1 MNLKNLSMV
10 AAGAAFVAQLHSFK
24 AEAATINQVNPGEL
38 TVTGLLTFDDDV
50 AGGEPPGTNYDAI
63 FESNG
68 ANFAERF
75 VGQTLSVDE
84 DFDILSGTPTGLLAL
99 QAGSLGQNLDIF
111 ANEETLNTNALTGL
125 GPSGFPKKTAIGEGS
140 FAVLF
145 DFDQSEFGFDLVGGD
160 GGSAT
165 VSFFRRNG
173 SLIETVVLNSLNNTS
188 YGFSSDG
195 GKEIA
200 GFSIYNTDEAGIGFD
215 NLRSDISVVPSAP
228 TPGSDI
234 PLLPSAPTP
243 GLDVPP
249 VSSAPNPGS
258 DVPLVPS
265 DLFPG
270 AVVPNVP
277 SATNPCSDVPL
288 VPSEP
293 TPIPFE
299 FSPGLGI
306 LILGAWG
313 AIAQLKSRV
322 QKKSS
327 KSQFSNK

>member
-10 AAGAAFVAQLHSFK
+10 AAGAAFIAQLHSFK
-24 AEAATINQVNPGEL
+24 AEAATINQVNPREL
-38 TVTGLLTFDDDV
+38 TVTDLLTFDDV

-63 FESNG
+63 FESDG

-75 VGQTLSVDE
+75 VGQTLSGDE

-99 QAGSLGQNLDIF
+99 QAGNLGQNLDIF
-111 ANEETLNTNALTGL
+111 ASEETLNTNALTGL
-125 GPSGFPKKTAIGEGS
+125 GPSGFPENTAIGEGS

-145 DFDQSEFGFDLVGGD
+145 DFDQPEFGFDLVGGD

-173 SLIETVVLNSLNNTS
+173 SLIETVELNNLNNTS
-188 YGFSSDG
+188 YGFSSDAG
-195 GKEIA
+195 NEVA

-215 NLRSDISVVPSAP
+215 NLRSDISVPPIAP
-228 TPGSDI
+228 APGLDI
-234 PLLPSAPTP
+234 PPVPSAPTP
-243 GLDVPP
+243 GLDVPF
-249 VSSAPNPGS
+249 V
-258 DVPLVPS
+258 LS

-270 AVVPNVP
+270 A
-277 SATNPCSDVPL
+277 DVPL
-288 VPSEP
+288 VPIAPTPGSDVPFVPSELFP
-293 TPIPFE
+293 GATIPIPFE

-313 AIAQLKSRV
+313 AIAQIKSRV

-327 KSQFSNK
+327 KSRFSNK